1 MSDFT
6 YSIPFS
12 NEKLLAGIIYQLKR
26 DNLYDIANLL
36 KGCNVEVEEG
46 GYSHYSGGG
55 RWDAHSAYVT
65 FYVNPANID
74 FLDTPETKS
83 QGLFH
88 QIQKEVTFCGLPHEA
103 DA

>member
-55 RWDAHSAYVT
+55 RWDGSSPSPVKHSLCCGV
-65 FYVNPANID
+65 FVFFQQFCNI
-74 FLDTPETKS
+74 LLS
-83 QGLFH
+83 C
-88 QIQKEVTFCGLPHEA
+88 I
-103 DA
+103 

>member
-46 GYSHYSGGG
+46 GYSHYVVVGGG
-55 RWDAHSAYVT
+55 TLIQPTLHSMSI
-65 FYVNPANID
+65 PLI
-74 FLDTPETKS
+74 
-83 QGLFH
+83 
-88 QIQKEVTFCGLPHEA
+88 
-103 DA
+103 

>member
-36 KGCNVEVEEG
+36 KVVMLKLKKAVI
-46 GYSHYSGGG
+46 HIIVVVGGG
-55 RWDAHSAYVT
+55 TLIQPTLHSMSI
-65 FYVNPANID
+65 PLI
-74 FLDTPETKS
+74 
-83 QGLFH
+83 
-88 QIQKEVTFCGLPHEA
+88 
-103 DA
+103 